1 MVYPKPPAV
10 LTGRDLRPADLA
22 ADLPGAL
29 LRTYA
34 WMQAAR
40 TADNRILELFRQG
53 LIRGTVT
60 GGQGNEGL
68 IVPLALLAD
77 KAVDVI
83 SFTHRDLGGHLIW
96 SGHLVDHL
104 NQYFANAASPTKARE
119 GNVHHG
125 DPKNR
130 SLPMISHLGT
140 MVSNVVGATDSQ
152 RRLGRPAMGFAFIG
166 DGSSSTGDVH
176 ESLNL
181 AALLRVPVLF
191 VIENNRYAYS
201 TPVTEQYPAG
211 TELWRRA
218 AGYGIEGRV
227 LDCTVDVAANLQTFA
242 AAIDE
247 VHRTQRPLLIEAH
260 TLRLRGHAAYD
271 TCDYL
276 KPGEAAAM
284 AAADPLP
291 KLRAQLAAAGH
302 GAKLDALD
310 AEIGAWVEACIKVAL
325 AVPRPDPAGME
336 ADLFAPTAAPLP
348 WVPSIHSEAR
358 SRKPEARSQLA
369 APKLEERRREAS
381 EQKSEAGGQKPEAS
395 EQRAEGRGQRPEAS
409 EQKTEAGSQDP
420 KPKTES
426 LTMAQAL
433 NRALR
438 KILAERPE
446 SIVLGQ
452 DIATYGGAFKVTED
466 LFKDFGRPRVMN
478 TPLAESG
485 CTGYAIGLALN
496 GHRPI
501 EEFQFADFSTEATTQ
516 IVLNAGTYHFRSG
529 AKVPLVLRLP
539 CGGGLTFGSFHSQEL
554 ESFYLAIPGL
564 KALYPSNPQDAFNAL
579 LAAYEDDN
587 PVLLFEHKGLYRRG
601 KHPVTWDPHYR
612 DIWHPRCVRPGDFAT
627 FVTYGEMVHLAG
639 DVCDY
644 LAAEYERNFELWDLR
659 CLSPLDLEAIRE
671 SLARTHRL
679 VVLHE
684 GRRTHGFGAELV
696 ARLTEELFYSL
707 EAAPLRLGALDLPVP
722 FAPELEAA
730 FRPTKDKVID
740 AIATWLG

>member
-1 MVYPKPPAV
+1 MVYPDPPAV

-34 WMQAAR
+34 WMQTAR

-83 SFTHRDLGGHLIW
+83 SFTHRGLGGHLIW

-130 SLPMISHLGT
+130 SLPMISHLGS

-181 AALLRVPVLF
+181 AALLQVPVLF
-191 VIENNRYAYS
+191 VVENNRYAYS
-201 TPVTEQYPAG
+201 TPVSEQYAAG

-227 LDCTVDVAANLQTFA
+227 LDCTADVAATLQAFA
-242 AAIDE
+242 AAIDD
-247 VHRTQRPLLIEAH
+247 VHRTQRPLLLEAH

-276 KPGEAAAM
+276 KPGEADAM
-284 AAADPLP
+284 FAADPLP
-291 KLRAQLAAAGH
+291 KLRAQLAAASH
-302 GAKLDALD
+302 GDKLDALD
-310 AEIGAWVEACIKVAL
+310 AEIAAWVEDCIKVAL

-336 ADLFAPTAAPLP
+336 ADLFAPATAPLP
-348 WVPSIHSEAR
+348 WVPSIDSEPR
-358 SRKPEARSQLA
+358 NQQPEASSQLA
-369 APKLEERRREAS
+369 APKLEERRREAVSQNS
-381 EQKSEAGGQKPEAS
+381 EPKTQSSE
-395 EQRAEGRGQRPEAS
+395 
-409 EQKTEAGSQDP
+409 
-420 KPKTES
+420 PKTEF

-438 KILAERPE
+438 KILTERPE
-446 SIVLGQ
+446 SVVLGQ
-452 DIATYGGAFKVTED
+452 DIATYGGAFKVTEN
-466 LFKDFGRPRVMN
+466 LFKDFGRPRVFN

-601 KHPVTWDPHYR
+601 KHPVMWDPHYR
-612 DIWHPRCVRPGDFAT
+612 DIWNPKCVRPGDFAT

-639 DVCDY
+639 EVCDY
-644 LAAEYERNFELWDLR
+644 FAAEYERNFELWDLR
-659 CLSPLDLEAIRE
+659 CLSPLDLDAIRE

-679 VVLHE
+679 IVLHE

-722 FAPELEAA
+722 FAPELETA
-730 FRPTKDKVID
+730 FRPTKEKVID